1 MDGIAFTVVG
11 ARFIGV
17 NQDIQSKLVEPDDV
31 EQHSPHLRGKEVL
44 CLAEYRAYVLPGPF
58 KGAIVS

>member
-44 CLAEYRAYVLPGPF
+44 CLAEY
-58 KGAIVS
+58 